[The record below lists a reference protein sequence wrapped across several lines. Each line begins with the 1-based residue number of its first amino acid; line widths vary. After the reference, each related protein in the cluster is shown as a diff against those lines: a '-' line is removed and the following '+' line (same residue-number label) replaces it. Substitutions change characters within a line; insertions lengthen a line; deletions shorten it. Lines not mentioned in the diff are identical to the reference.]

1 MFFSKVSGKIILEIF
16 EKSIDKH
23 KIDAILNAPSFF
35 KRPFTGLFEVGGSAE
50 TSKYPEEKKETSI
63 SKVAAS
69 EMEVAQTEEHA
80 FRGCGPAEAGAIAS
94 RIALESAVK
103 ECKSH
108 VDESKKT
115 AAGTRVPQ
123 DTRNPA
129 GSREDHLPRL
139 NTTW

>member
-1 MFFSKVSGKIILEIF
+1 MGK
-16 EKSIDKH
+16 
-23 KIDAILNAPSFF
+23 P
-35 KRPFTGLFEVGGSAE
+35 GGSHVPSLPDEYIVRKEGTRGTE

-69 EMEVAQTEEHA
+69 EMEGAQTEKHA

-123 DTRNPA
+123 DTSNPA
-129 GSREDHLPRL
+129 GSRGAHPPRL
-139 NTTW
+139 NTRW

>member
-1 MFFSKVSGKIILEIF
+1 MGK
-16 EKSIDKH
+16 
-23 KIDAILNAPSFF
+23 P
-35 KRPFTGLFEVGGSAE
+35 GGSHVPSLMDEKIVHEEGTRGTE

-69 EMEVAQTEEHA
+69 EMEGAQTREHA
-80 FRGCGPAEAGAIAS
+80 FWGCGPAEAGDIVS
-94 RIALESAVK
+94 RIVLESTVK

-108 VDESKKT
+108 VDENEKT

-129 GSREDHLPRL
+129 GSRGAHPPRL
-139 NTTW
+139 KTRW

>member
-1 MFFSKVSGKIILEIF
+1 MGK
-16 EKSIDKH
+16 
-23 KIDAILNAPSFF
+23 P
-35 KRPFTGLFEVGGSAE
+35 GGSHVPSLPDENIVRKEGPRGPE

-69 EMEVAQTEEHA
+69 EMEGAQTEEHA
-80 FRGCGPAEAGAIAS
+80 FRGCGPAEAGDIAS
-94 RIALESAVK
+94 RIVLESTVK

-108 VDESKKT
+108 VDESEKT

-129 GSREDHLPRL
+129 GSRGAHPPRL
-139 NTTW
+139 KTRW

>member
-1 MFFSKVSGKIILEIF
+1 MGK
-16 EKSIDKH
+16 
-23 KIDAILNAPSFF
+23 P
-35 KRPFTGLFEVGGSAE
+35 GGSHVPSPVHENIMYREGTRGTE

-80 FRGCGPAEAGAIAS
+80 FRGCGPAYAGDIAS
-94 RIALESAVK
+94 RIVLESTVK

-108 VDESKKT
+108 VDESEKT

-129 GSREDHLPRL
+129 GSRGAHPPRL
-139 NTTW
+139 KTRW